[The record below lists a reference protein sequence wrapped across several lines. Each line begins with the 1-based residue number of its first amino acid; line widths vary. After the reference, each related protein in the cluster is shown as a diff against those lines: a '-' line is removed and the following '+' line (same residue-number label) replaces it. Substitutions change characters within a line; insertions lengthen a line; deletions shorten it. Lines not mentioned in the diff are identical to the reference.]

1 MNLQEYTVSLQQQ
14 KNPKLKPEE
23 IIAKVEEWKKNNT
36 QPEVEEEVVVEET
49 INNDPFGIRK
59 NTILDDGDSFS
70 LYPNNQKPKPISE
83 MTLGE
88 MQTALEPYQA
98 QQEYEKLMY
107 SVAEPEE
114 IYSPDG
120 DPYEY
125 KYSVNPGEQPQY
137 YHRLKDSS
145 DEWKMHEIDSD
156 QGFDIGYK
164 VFNHLQVDDDAY
176 NQGQAVINK
185 TIEGGGAF
193 STFMNTSND
202 VLDEGIIPMEDALA
216 GYNIEVVEQH
226 VKNAKPTQEEEVI
239 LTQNAADYIDDVIDF
254 SEIENMLSDPYLD
267 KFTTQDDF
275 DSYFDSSEGG
285 FELEFLPP
293 FKKELKK
300 RGLTLEAKETDDY
313 SGNVEDNNWVVKAE
327 NGEVYDLGKIN
338 QNLDLSGLEEFMKIN
353 GNQETYKEMA
363 AQQLAKE
370 MYGNLGST
378 DQLKNSDG
386 NYDPEIEAAINKK
399 AKTLKFQTL
408 RSELH
413 EEKLENILENDRTD
427 FSFDGLKLLAMFPQH
442 FDNTVVFQSSQ
453 QNKSINKYYKTQK
466 DNLTKKEKNL
476 TNFLKNGD
484 DLLSSINAQQL
495 ALKKAEYQ
503 TPAQFTQANKLLAGL
518 NKQKEDV
525 ISLMTEKW
533 DELSEEYKNN
543 PDLEGL
549 INKAS
554 RNYGVIP
561 LMVNNFK
568 ASTTQI
574 GLGTVNLVAE
584 AYELYGA
591 TADAI
596 DNLTDSKIGTIALGW
611 QNPLY
616 GISKAFGIT
625 SNIKEWHEN
634 TQELGDKYVEMI
646 LGDVAEAKSVE
657 ELSGFE
663 DYITYGTTTFGQV
676 APQIIAIGT
685 MPEYGLGLVVSSAMG
700 GELKAYDTEEKES
713 KKAQEEWD
721 SGTGQYKNKPKQEEG
736 ESDENFKARLDDF
749 IKLNPRPELV
759 RYNELEKW
767 GGAITTGSLEF
778 ATGYFIKIP
787 LSQGKSIV
795 NPLLKRV
802 KTIAAAN
809 PTANRIFRNT
819 WSKNFNKYVSK
830 GLEWTGDVGL
840 EGLEEVGVE
849 VGGKLYDRWV
859 LGKDVNL
866 FEGNWDVFTAG
877 AIGGIGF
884 KSIGM
889 FQPFLSPV
897 QTPGDVS
904 DINTLQNEIK
914 EISELMIQ
922 NPDMDQKTKDLF
934 NKKIKDK
941 IQAITNKTTE
951 SANLYTKFSESDF
964 NELGNLD
971 QRMYSINIE
980 IDQVLNDNNIKV
992 GKQKLIDDL
1001 RNEYNKLTGAK
1012 NKILEK
1018 YSGDGAT
1025 AGEVFKPGAVV
1036 DPVYDIDKL
1045 RKGSEVVVDQLGDA
1059 DIVRFDNDG
1068 DFLGGI
1074 ETLRAEGVEIELAED
1089 AEGNILPAK
1098 DQSYGLIATLP
1109 DGTKQ
1114 IVINNAS
1121 SEVDGVP
1128 PADKHEV
1135 LHLLA
1140 SKMDPTKLSK
1150 MGEDLYN
1157 TLTND
1162 RGITGRIE
1170 MDTRARRRLEI
1181 YKKQYDDGILNQQE
1195 FYEEV
1200 MAVTSDGLTRK
1211 GIKVKDTGPFLNLV
1225 NTFLEAIGYKQSFK
1239 DGKKALDFL
1248 KSFNKDVMSGEGL
1261 SQDTLDAAGVAKG
1274 KGVKAADTQS
1284 DTVETVE
1291 VGDTSDYDSAMK
1303 TYKKGDLGGGTDG
1316 TSSEKNNLV
1325 NESNKLSDK
1334 QKAEKQQ
1341 EFLDNQGTAEVDADG
1356 NITVYRVGSIREG
1369 TQTPMTTDKSTA
1381 EIIAKERAD
1390 QGLSSDITKTKVKT
1404 DDVSVWV
1411 GGVEAEVIV
1420 DVNSDNINDINDNS
1434 SLEQESEVDIQAELD
1449 VVNEALDNIN
1459 KDLESDE
1466 DLDFDRSILEDAK
1479 KKNERKKKNLENQLE
1494 RQKTKKSEKPEV
1506 SLTPYM
1512 GVGNKF
1518 KQGETED
1525 GETPA
1530 ETKKKSEK
1538 NFMDFQKS
1546 NYKKESESVLD
1557 PLGTINDP
1565 DARYTTGPLDG
1576 IVALDKQLAKIV
1588 RDSGEKSVYSWYWQN
1603 DGNDNHQ
1610 EIYQEIENRKEKV
1623 KQLALQNSVNELR
1636 AKLKDAKGKNKEDIK
1651 LAIQET
1657 FKVLP
1662 AAVRDSEIN
1671 IYTGKPK
1678 KATVKE
1684 SRKLTPEEDK
1694 QAQTKVKE
1702 IQKLQKEG
1710 KALAKK
1716 YNKPFVKSAK
1726 QKRLETELAADIKP
1740 TVDSFVESRTKALYD
1755 PIAPD
1760 AKKNVTRKDFVDSMK
1775 SDITTMVVNEFLAK
1789 QPLEKFITN
1798 RGFVRANNLAKRLG
1812 IKSVEQ
1818 GIDQN
1823 IDTVSNIKNKTD
1835 GDGDVDGDVKTE
1847 IETRKAQL
1855 PRKTT
1860 KFTPDFVSKLGINT
1874 EGKTESQINEEVQK
1888 LFDKAINEDLK
1899 AMPVKT
1905 FGETRNIGPAVA
1917 TLMEK
1922 ATGMPAKVFTDK
1934 SQNIQKKDAESGA
1947 LTAVKQ
1953 YLYNNAQ
1960 RDFNNLPDAFD
1971 TATGKA
1977 NFIPENIKRE
1987 FYRKNSKGKFVLD
2000 KSKGLKDYQ
2009 DLLGDMDQPVYRAT
2023 EAQTIKGLIALS
2035 LRNRIFEQ
2043 AVPDPIARK
2052 TTGVKFS
2059 EKVKLTKTELKKNSE
2074 HKLETEKGYNDALKE
2089 AAQLNDMRQVMKM
2102 LGVPMET
2109 INDKNRK
2116 TIVDNFVKEI
2126 ETNPAIISPVLT
2138 ALNLSNFGAR
2148 NLTSKD
2154 WRTKQGADGPS
2165 IKERN
2170 EWNAFEEENKIVENA
2185 KYYRIDLGVDADGNN
2200 KYTFMIAP
2208 EIGLDQTKVNQLLK
2222 KTNPKNGKKYTLKYI
2237 KENKHS
2243 LDVVKYARTDTAGF
2257 REEMENK
2264 FGEKGIDPPPPSF
2277 VPARGGMFW
2286 GKKDRNYEKA
2296 EKLAKKNDTKTP
2308 ENEKAVKAIN
2318 AVKRIKI
2325 DDKGNY
2331 IIPRG
2336 INPKTKKA
2344 WTKADIDK
2352 INQEGRN
2359 ALLNQ
2364 LTKAVEN
2371 GMPFETLAML
2381 VNKGYQGTGAI
2392 FKISIPFVGKSTIIL
2407 EEGGLTDRARIK
2419 LAKEGGPYS
2428 EVTTEEHSPPVSVN
2442 MGQYMVGQ
2450 ARDIVKSDK
2459 DGKFTT
2465 KEALAIQKAIDKNAV
2480 QVLIDAA
2487 TDAAMNE
2494 KGFKSKIVEG
2504 QTIKTKNVA
2513 WNRINEGNHDGNPS
2527 PLEKIE
2533 LEEGGTA
2540 ADKTGITPKAQFSKK
2555 FKNNPSA
2562 LNYQQKLIKDNAL
2575 DPEALNTKDA
2585 KDRLNISMPVQVLK
2599 NDQVIKNSELNPDI
2613 MVKTITAEK
2622 MKTVMVNSFKTRVEA
2637 NKIKKERKGI
2647 SVFDFDDTLAETK
2660 EKVIVLNSDGSITE
2674 ISASQFAKDAAKLI
2688 EQGAEFDF
2696 SNFENV
2702 AKETKEGP
2710 LADLARKRQGKF
2722 GSGDIF
2728 VLTARPNTAGPAIKA
2743 FLKSIG
2749 INIPLKNITGLSD
2762 GTPQAKADWV
2772 LNKTAEGYND
2782 FYFADDSFANVA
2794 GVKAVLDAVDVK
2806 NKVQQAKVKKS
2817 EKLSDEFNQILEEVT
2832 DVGKHKKYSDVRA
2845 KLEGAKKDGGLTKRV
2860 ANQFTITPSADD
2872 FIGLTYAF
2880 RGEGEQ
2886 GNRHTEWIEK
2896 NLIQPY
2902 NKAELE
2908 LMSAKIAVANDF
2920 AELKKQFPSLKTK
2933 RNMLGILQNPLLS
2946 PIGVGPYTKSQA
2958 VRVYMWNKQGM
2969 EIPGMSKRDVD
2980 ALVKAVENDNEL
2992 NVFAD
2997 EVILIQKD
3005 KSYPP
3010 PGKNWLA
3017 GDMKSDILNGLD
3029 KGFRKKLMTEFSEN
3043 ADIIFSEENLNKLEA
3058 QFGSKYREALE
3069 DSLRRMKSGSNRP
3082 TYDGPGSRI
3091 VNDMLDW
3098 LNASVGVTMFLNRKS
3113 GLLQMLSTVNFIN
3126 WGDNNIYAAAKA
3138 FASKEYFPTVLKLL
3152 NSPYL
3157 VNRRDGLKIN
3167 VNEAELVDRGRRDG
3181 FQGLVSYLLDKGF
3194 IFTRIADSLAIAVGG
3209 ATFFINRKNALLNRV
3224 NPDTGKKYTEAEA
3237 DTKAFEDFYAV
3248 AEETQQ
3254 SSNPSKIS
3262 QQQASMAGRVFLSF
3276 QNITMQFNRK
3286 TKKSILDFVKRR
3298 KRPGLTQRESD
3309 LSNLSNVMY
3318 YVAMQNLIFH
3328 SLQQALFATLFD
3340 EEDEDKKNKNRTF
3353 SVINGIVDSLLF
3365 GLGFG
3370 GAIVSTIKNVSMR
3383 MYNESQKKSPD
3394 YEDPLW
3400 DLFDV
3405 SPVIDSKVRRLRQAA
3420 KTFSWNMQQ
3429 IKRRGWSL
3437 DNPAYLAVSQIISS
3451 FFNIPLDNLMN
3462 MMNAGSNIMD
3472 NEVRMW
3478 QKIALSL
3485 GWSPY
3490 ILNLPYWGRQ
3500 STIDREAKEDEQL
3513 KIDYAKAVKN
3523 VKAKGFTKKIP
3534 LSGPNHYIPKGELGV
3549 DYMQVERIDGTI
3561 QYYVKHK
3568 K

>member
-1 MNLQEYTVSLQQQ
+1 MNLQEYTIFLHQQ
-14 KNPKLKPEE
+14 KDPKLKPDE
-23 IIAKVEEWKKNNT
+23 IVAKVEEWKKNNP

-49 INNDPFGIRK
+49 TNNDPFGIRK
-59 NTILDDGDSFS
+59 NTILDDENFNI
-70 LYPNNQKPKPISE
+70 LQHINNSQKQKPKPISE

-88 MQTALEPYQA
+88 MKTALEPYQA

-137 YHRLKDSS
+137 YHRVKDSS
-145 DEWKMHEIDSD
+145 DEWKMHEIDSN

-164 VFNHLQVDDDAY
+164 VFNHIQVDDDAY

-185 TIEGGGAF
+185 AIEGGGAF

-254 SEIENMLSDPYLD
+254 SEFENILSNRINKNPKLKDPK
-267 KFTTQDDF
+267 KFDEDF
-275 DSYFDSSEGG
+275 DVTRGG
-285 FELEFLPP
+285 FEDKLLPP

-300 RGLTLEAKETDDY
+300 RGLTLKMKEPENEWESSVNDWL
-313 SGNVEDNNWVVKAE
+313 VEAE

-338 QNLDLSGLEEFMKIN
+338 HNLDLSGLEEFIKIN

-370 MYGNLGST
+370 MYGDLGST
-378 DQLKNSDG
+378 SQLNLE
-386 NYDPEIEAAINKK
+386 DPEIEAAINKK

-408 RSELH
+408 KSELH
-413 EEKLENILENDRTD
+413 QEKLENILESDRTD
-427 FSFDGLKLLAMFPQH
+427 FSFDGLKLLAMFPQY
-442 FDNTVVFQSSQ
+442 FDNTIVFQSSQ

-484 DLLSSINAQQL
+484 DLLASINAQQL
-495 ALKKAEYQ
+495 ALKKANYQ

-525 ISLMTEKW
+525 VSLMTEKW

-543 PDLEGL
+543 PNLEGL

-568 ASTTQI
+568 ASTVQI
-574 GLGTVNLVAE
+574 GLGTLNLAAE
-584 AYELYGA
+584 AFELYGA

-611 QNPLY
+611 QSPLY

-657 ELSGFE
+657 DLDGFG
-663 DYITYGTTTFGQV
+663 DFMTFGATTVGQV
-676 APQIIAIGT
+676 APQIIAIST
-685 MPEYGLGLVVSSAMG
+685 APNYGLGLVVSSAMG

-721 SGTGQYKNKPKQEEG
+721 SGTGQYKNKPKQKEG

-749 IKLNPRPELV
+749 IKLNPRPQLV

-767 GGAITTGSLEF
+767 GGALTTGGLEF

-859 LGKDVNL
+859 LDKDVNL
-866 FEGNWDVFTAG
+866 FEGNWDVFAAG

-904 DINTLQNEIK
+904 DITTLQNEIK

-971 QRMYSINIE
+971 QRMYSINVE
-980 IDQVLNDNNIKV
+980 IDQVLNDDNIKV

-1018 YSGDGAT
+1018 YGDDGAT

-1059 DIVRFDNDG
+1059 DIVRFDNSE
-1068 DFLGGI
+1068 DFIGGI
-1074 ETLRAEGVEIELAED
+1074 ETLKAEGVEIELAED

-1157 TLTND
+1157 TLIND
-1162 RGITGRIE
+1162 SGDITSRIE
-1170 MDTRARRRLEI
+1170 IDPRTRRTLEI
-1181 YKKQYDDGILNQQE
+1181 YKKQYDNGILTQQE

-1225 NTFLEAIGYKQSFK
+1225 NTFLEAIGFKQSFK

-1274 KGVKAADTQS
+1274 KGIKAADTQS
-1284 DTVETVE
+1284 DTVETGE

-1341 EFLDNQGTAEVDADG
+1341 EFLDNQASAEVDADG

-1449 VVNEALDNIN
+1449 IVNEALDNIN

-1518 KQGETED
+1518 KQGKTED

-1565 DARYTTGPLDG
+1565 DARYTPGPLDG

-1662 AAVRDSEIN
+1662 AAVRDSGID
-1671 IYTGKPK
+1671 IYTGKPIK
-1678 KATVKE
+1678 PVKRSE
-1684 SRKLTPEEDK
+1684 
-1694 QAQTKVKE
+1694 KVKE
-1702 IQKLQKEG
+1702 PL
-1710 KALAKK
+1710 
-1716 YNKPFVKSAK
+1716 
-1726 QKRLETELAADIKP
+1726 
-1740 TVDSFVESRTKALYD
+1740 
-1755 PIAPD
+1755 D
-1760 AKKNVTRKDFVDSMK
+1760 AINDL
-1775 SDITTMVVNEFLAK
+1775 I
-1789 QPLEKFITN
+1789 P
-1798 RGFVRANNLAKRLG
+1798 
-1812 IKSVEQ
+1812 
-1818 GIDQN
+1818 
-1823 IDTVSNIKNKTD
+1823 SNIKTKAQFDKFIGDNRSALKIAQALDQGGVIYNYVRSRETSREQGDKMLDEVRLRMFNFDPEAVRADGTVVGPQGFGESIFANTRFAKMVANKD
-1835 GDGDVDGDVKTE
+1835 LAKEG
-1847 IETRKAQL
+1847 ETRKSTKSIDSEDFVETPTTSKDKTKKDTKEKRKSQL
-1855 PRKTT
+1855 PRETT
-1860 KFTPDFVSKLGINT
+1860 KFTTNFASNLGINVK
-1874 EGKTESQINEEVQK
+1874 GKTPKQIQEEIQK
-1888 LFDKAINEDLK
+1888 RFDKAINEDLK
-1899 AMPVKT
+1899 AIGPIKT

-1917 TLMEK
+1917 ALMEK

-1934 SQNIQKKDAESGA
+1934 SQNIQKKDAVSGA
-1947 LTAVKQ
+1947 LTALKQ

-1987 FYRKNSKGKFVLD
+1987 FYKKDSKGKFVLD

-2126 ETNPAIISPVLT
+2126 ETNPAIISSVLT

-2222 KTNPKNGKKYTLKYI
+2222 KTNPETGKKYTLKYI

-2243 LDVVKYARTDTAGF
+2243 LDVVKYARASAAGF

-3248 AEETQQ
+3248 AEDTQQ

-3298 KRPGLTQRESD
+3298 KRPGMTQRESD

-3318 YVAMQNLIFH
+3318 YVGMQNLIFH

-3500 STIDREAKEDEQL
+3500 STIDREAKEEEQL

-3523 VKAKGFTKKIP
+3523 AKAKGFTKKIP
-3534 LSGPNHYIPKGELGV
+3534 LSGPNHYIPKGKLGV